1 MNLTVGKVSI
11 LDYIEDF
18 NNEAL
23 EENEPG
29 VCIEVNDEGL
39 EVALDD
45 EDWSR
50 FMASNNAEFLEVK
63 DNSYHYK
70 CGNKIL
76 LIPIDSISEDGCDTY
91 LDVNNIEIASV

>member
-50 FMASNNAEFLEVK
+50 FMASNNA
-63 DNSYHYK
+63 
-70 CGNKIL
+70 
-76 LIPIDSISEDGCDTY
+76 
-91 LDVNNIEIASV
+91 

>member
-23 EENEPG
+23 KENESG

-45 EDWSR
+45 DDWSI
-50 FMASNNAEFLEVK
+50 FMSSNNAKFVEVK
-63 DNSYHYK
+63 DNAYYYK
-70 CGNKIL
+70 CGDKMII
-76 LIPIDSISEDGCDTY
+76 IPIAFVSEDECDAY
-91 LDVNNIEIASV
+91 LDVNNVLVASV

>member
-23 EENEPG
+23 KENESG

-45 EDWSR
+45 DDWSI
-50 FMASNNAEFLEVK
+50 FMNSNNAKFVEVK
-63 DNSYHYK
+63 DNAYYYK
-70 CGNKIL
+70 CGDKMII
-76 LIPIDSISEDGCDTY
+76 IPIAFVSEDECDTY
-91 LDVNNIEIASV
+91 LDVNNVLVASV